1 MGPAQLADSPAA
13 LPGKGDRVTGPAIC
27 TQGLTRRFGGL
38 TAVDQVDLAVAPGEI
53 YGFLGRN
60 GAGKTTLIRALLGLI
75 RPTSGE
81 VRVLGTAVRCGRR
94 APALWARVGYL
105 VEGPGLY
112 PSLTALEHLH
122 LAARYRGLPAASV
135 GQVADRLGLGRYA
148 GVRARALSAGNRQR
162 LGLALALVHRPEL
175 VILDEPVNGLDPAGV
190 AEVRQLLRGLADGGV
205 TVFMS
210 THIITE
216 VARLA
221 DRVGIIHAGRLIE
234 ELPGERLATAG
245 RGRLVA
251 AFRSLEL
258 AQRGAQALHARG
270 IDAHVRQA
278 SLVSMTPAAVESPDQ
293 VATHLVEA
301 GAPPVYLG
309 IEHEDLEEHFLRI
322 TGGDRT

>member
-1 MGPAQLADSPAA
+1 MAQGQLAGSPAA
-13 LPGKGDRVTGPAIC
+13 IPGQGGRVTGPAIC
-27 TQGLTRRFGGL
+27 TQGLTRRFGDL

-75 RPTSGE
+75 RPTSGQ
-81 VRVLGTAVRCGRR
+81 VSVLGTAVRCGRT

-112 PSLTALEHLH
+112 PSLTVLEHLR
-122 LAARYRGLPAASV
+122 LAARYRGLPPASV
-135 GQVADRLGLGRYA
+135 GQAAGRLGLGRYA
-148 GVRARALSAGNRQR
+148 GVRARVLSAGNRQR

-210 THIITE
+210 THLISE

-221 DRVGIIHAGRLIE
+221 DQVGIIHAGRLVE
-234 ELPGERLATAG
+234 VLPGERLATAG
-245 RGRLVA
+245 RARLVA
-251 AFRSLEL
+251 AFRNPEL
-258 AQRGAQALHARG
+258 AQRGAQALLARG
-270 IDAHVRQA
+270 IGAQVQQT
-278 SLVSMTPAAVESPDQ
+278 SLISMTAAAVEAPDQ
-293 VATHLVEA
+293 VATALVGA
-301 GAPPVYLG
+301 GAPPVSLG
-309 IEHEDLEEHFLRI
+309 VEHEDLEEHFLRI